1 MKIDGFHLTWAVVI
15 AFIGGWLVAVKRKT
29 GAWGF

>member
-1 MKIDGFHLTWAVVI
+1 MRFDGFTITFGVVI
-15 AFIGGWLVAVKRKT
+15 AFVLGWLIAVKRKT